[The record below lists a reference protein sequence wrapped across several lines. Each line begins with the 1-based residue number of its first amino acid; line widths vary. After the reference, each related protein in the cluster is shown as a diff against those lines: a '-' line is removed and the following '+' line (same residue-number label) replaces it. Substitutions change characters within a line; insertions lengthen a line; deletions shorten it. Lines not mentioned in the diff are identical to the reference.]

1 MTGPVAAVILE
12 SMKITQA
19 FLLVND
25 QDAAKRFYTE
35 VLGLEVETDY
45 QGEGFRWLS
54 LKAPGP
60 DGGASLVLS
69 AAAGAASA
77 WPAEQRESG
86 LPAFSFSIADDAE
99 FEAIRARGA
108 RVIME
113 PTRQQYGGTDALI
126 DDTVGNI
133 ICLHQD

>member
-1 MTGPVAAVILE
+1 MTAPVVAVILE
-12 SMKITQA
+12 TMRITQA

-60 DGGASLVLS
+60 T
-69 AAAGAASA
+69 AARA
-77 WPAEQRESG
+77 W
-86 LPAFSFSIADDAE
+86 
-99 FEAIRARGA
+99 
-108 RVIME
+108 
-113 PTRQQYGGTDALI
+113 
-126 DDTVGNI
+126 
-133 ICLHQD
+133 C